1 MKKDIGARTVGLA
14 ILFLLLMS
22 ACLVPGISTA
32 VPPSP
37 ASMTGVMVTETSM
50 PPPATI
56 TPRPTRTATPPPEWV
71 AAFARPILDSIAS
84 RSPDVVEDFSY
95 PNRIS
100 GWQRTNIGT
109 GTSSFQIK
117 EGEFFVTN
125 SGFTRGFNY
134 GDFVLEIDGQI
145 IQGTGNWSITFRNDS
160 YRSVALQI
168 SDNGTGSFL
177 KHLGGLDT
185 STEFSPD
192 MSNPLSHLQI
202 IAKDSCIGIYI
213 NAIPKYYECLNLPAY
228 GSISFRVYP
237 HPKEWTSIFTV
248 AFDNLKIWD
257 VSDLP

>member
-1 MKKDIGARTVGLA
+1 MKKDIGARAVGLA

-22 ACLVPGISTA
+22 ACRVPGISTA
-32 VPPSP
+32 MPSSP
-37 ASMTGVMVTETSM
+37 TAMTGVMVTETSV
-50 PPPATI
+50 PPTATL
-56 TPRPTRTATPPPEWV
+56 TPRPTFTAMPPPEWV
-71 AAFARPILDSIAS
+71 AAFAQPILDAIAS

-100 GWQRTNIGT
+100 SWQRANIGT
-109 GTSSFQIK
+109 ETSSFQIK

-125 SGFTRGFNY
+125 SDFTRGFNY

-145 IQGTGNWSITFRNDS
+145 IQGTGNWSISFRNDS
-160 YRSVALQI
+160 YRSVSVQI
-168 SDNGTGSFL
+168 SDDGSGSFL
-177 KHLGGLDT
+177 KHLGGIDT
-185 STEFSPD
+185 SNVFTPS

-202 IAKDSCIGIYI
+202 IAKDSCLGIHI

-257 VSDLP
+257 ISDLP